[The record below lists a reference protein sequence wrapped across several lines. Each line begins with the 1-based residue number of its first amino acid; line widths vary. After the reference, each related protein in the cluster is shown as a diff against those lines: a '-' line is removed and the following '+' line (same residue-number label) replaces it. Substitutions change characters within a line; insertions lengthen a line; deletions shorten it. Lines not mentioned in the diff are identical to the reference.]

1 MCSSLQRFSARQLVD
16 LAMNNLTDTV
26 TVQQFYQLCPSLLQQ
41 MLMTSEAG
49 LGAQDVE
56 VEDTK
61 MDEMDDSMPASA
73 MQSECIQ
80 NQNQNIYCPS
90 TSLQGHLSY
99 GAQ

>member
-1 MCSSLQRFSARQLVD
+1 
-16 LAMNNLTDTV
+16 
-26 TVQQFYQLCPSLLQQ
+26 
-41 MLMTSEAG
+41 MTSEAG